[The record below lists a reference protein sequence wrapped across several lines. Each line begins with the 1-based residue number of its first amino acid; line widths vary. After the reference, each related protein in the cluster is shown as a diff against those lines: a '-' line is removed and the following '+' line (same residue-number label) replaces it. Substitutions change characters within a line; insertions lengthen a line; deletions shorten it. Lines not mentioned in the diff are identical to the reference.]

1 MLKVSFNDTA
11 LIWLDKSRSWHH
23 LGFTALRKLLIIA
36 SVYVCVCVAVLFMF
50 CLCVTVLFL
59 LYICVF
65 YLVCSKEFAHT
76 SEHSGDAQ

>member
-1 MLKVSFNDTA
+1 MF
-11 LIWLDKSRSWHH
+11 
-23 LGFTALRKLLIIA
+23 
-36 SVYVCVCVAVLFMF
+36 VCVCVAVLFMF
-50 CLCVTVLFL
+50 CLCVTVLFI